1 VRKAI
6 WIPLLVVVLLAA
18 AGTAAAAVYDHGR
31 RDRIAEGVV
40 VAGVPIGG
48 LDARAARAKVDA
60 ALRRSLDRD
69 VAVHAGGKRF
79 HLPAEQLDAR
89 ANPAPLIDEALR
101 RSRQGG
107 LFTRALHGL
116 RGHAIDADLTV
127 KVTYSHAAVRR
138 IAKRVAQ
145 ALDRSALD
153 ASVTPSAAGLQS
165 TESRTGIAVDTARL
179 RKDVAATARRLGG
192 TRIVRA
198 HLKRL
203 RPHVTTA
210 ELAAKYPAYIIVD
223 RANFTLRFFDHL
235 KLTRSYDVAI
245 GQQGLETPQGLYD
258 IQWKQVNPSWYVP
271 DSDWAGDLAGKV
283 IPPGPDDPIKARWMA
298 FDGAAG
304 IHGVDPSEYG
314 SIGHQ
319 ASHGCVRM
327 RIPDVI
333 DLYAKSPV
341 GTPVYIA

>member
-6 WIPLLVVVLLAA
+6 WIPLLVVVVLAG

-31 RDRIAEGVV
+31 RDRIAEGIAI
-40 VAGVPIGG
+40 AGVPVGG
-48 LDARAARAKVDA
+48 LDAAAARAKVDA
-60 ALRRSLDRD
+60 ALRRSLGRD
-69 VAVHAGGKRF
+69 IAVHAGGKSF
-79 HLPAEQLDAR
+79 HLTAERLDAR
-89 ANPAPLIDEALR
+89 ANPGPLIEQAVR

-107 LFTRALHGL
+107 LFTRTLHGL
-116 RGHAIDADLTV
+116 RGHQVDLDLSV
-127 KVTYSHAAVRR
+127 PVSYSHAAVHR
-138 IAKRVAQ
+138 ITRRVAST
-145 ALDRSALD
+145 LDRSAKD
-153 ASVTPSAAGLQS
+153 ASVAPSAAGLVS
-165 TESRTGIAVDTARL
+165 SESRTGIEVDTASL
-179 RKDVAATARRLGG
+179 RKDVAATAVRLAG

-198 HLKRL
+198 HLKTIQ
-203 RPHVTTA
+203 PHVTTS
-210 ELAAKYPAYIIVD
+210 ELAGKYPAYIIVD
-223 RANFTLRFFDHL
+223 RESFKLRFFQHL
-235 KLTRSYDVAI
+235 KLTRTYDVAI
-245 GQQGLETPQGLYD
+245 GQSGLETPQGLYD

-271 DSDWAGDLAGKV
+271 NSAWAGDLAGKV

-304 IHGVDPSEYG
+304 IHGVDPSEYP

-333 DLYAKSPV
+333 DLYAMTPV